1 MAADAAAHTGNTAAH
16 KLENLPMEGDMIRE
30 LSHLNTNELFGKL
43 FGFGISLYA
52 IALLA
57 QVLQSY
63 SLV

>member
-1 MAADAAAHTGNTAAH
+1 MFG
-16 KLENLPMEGDMIRE
+16 EF
-30 LSHLNTNELFGKL
+30 SHLNADEIFGKIL
-43 FGFGISLYA
+43 GFGISIYA

>member
-1 MAADAAAHTGNTAAH
+1 MLQRLPEKYRSAQ
-16 KLENLPMEGDMIRE
+16 LENLPMEGDMSNT
-30 LSHLNTNELFGKL
+30 LSHLNMNEIFGKL

>member
-1 MAADAAAHTGNTAAH
+1 
-16 KLENLPMEGDMIRE
+16 MEGDMNRE
-30 LSHLNTNELFGKL
+30 LSQIGSNEMLGKI

>member
-1 MAADAAAHTGNTAAH
+1 MLPRLPAKYRSAQL
-16 KLENLPMEGDMIRE
+16 KNLPMEGDMNNA
-30 LSHLNTNELFGKL
+30 LSHLNANETFGKL

>member
-1 MAADAAAHTGNTAAH
+1 MLQRLPEKYRSAQ
-16 KLENLPMEGDMIRE
+16 LENRPMEGDMNNA
-30 LSHLNTNELFGKL
+30 LSQLNTNELFGKL

>member
-16 KLENLPMEGDMIRE
+16 NLGNLPMEGDMVRE
-30 LSHLNTNELFGKL
+30 LSHLNTSELFGKL

>member
-1 MAADAAAHTGNTAAH
+1 MFG
-16 KLENLPMEGDMIRE
+16 E
-30 LSHLNTNELFGKL
+30 LSHLTADEIVGKV
-43 FGFGISLYA
+43 FGFSISVYA

>member
-1 MAADAAAHTGNTAAH
+1 MLQRLPGKYRSAQL
-16 KLENLPMEGDMIRE
+16 KNLPMEGDMSNA
-30 LSHLNTNELFGKL
+30 LSHLNTNEIFGKL

>member
-1 MAADAAAHTGNTAAH
+1 MSNA
-16 KLENLPMEGDMIRE
+16 
-30 LSHLNTNELFGKL
+30 LSHLNTNEIFGKL

>member
-1 MAADAAAHTGNTAAH
+1 M
-16 KLENLPMEGDMIRE
+16 MRE
-30 LSHLNTNELFGKL
+30 LSNVNTNEMFGKL

>member
-1 MAADAAAHTGNTAAH
+1 MN
-16 KLENLPMEGDMIRE
+16 RE
-30 LSHLNTNELFGKL
+30 LSQIVSNEMMGKI

>member
-1 MAADAAAHTGNTAAH
+1 
-16 KLENLPMEGDMIRE
+16 MIRE
-30 LSHLNTNELFGKL
+30 LSHLNTSELFGKL